1 LEQQVQLVK
10 QDQHQTRVQLAE
22 QVQLVQQA
30 GLVLLV
36 NQAQRQ

>member
-1 LEQQVQLVK
+1 LEQPAQLVK
-10 QDQHQTRVQLAE
+10 QDQHQTRVQLEE